1 MACGEILAEVPFNAL
16 IVINHQRNRMHIRNR
31 LFNNTPRAT
40 NCRANVGSGSTHK
53 TLLAAAIFAATLSA
67 CGKSEL
73 PVSTADRV
81 KIVEEKQKTDP
92 NFHVEKKLTETKS
105 NAPTAVAP
113 ALPATVQAEP
123 SKASAKM

>member
-1 MACGEILAEVPFNAL
+1 
-16 IVINHQRNRMHIRNR
+16 MHIRNR

-40 NCRANVGSGSTHK
+40 NYLSNVSLGLAHK
-53 TLLAAAIFAATLSA
+53 TLLAAAIAAATLSA
-67 CGKSEL
+67 CGKSEV

-81 KIVEEKQKTDP
+81 KIVEERQKTDP
-92 NFHVEKKLTETKS
+92 NFYVEKQLSETKANTPS
-105 NAPTAVAP
+105 TVAP